1 MANQLFQQLAQ
12 GQSNPN
18 LNIIQMFKAVQN
30 SANPNQ
36 LIQQLM
42 STNPQVSN
50 IMKEIQMN
58 GGDAKSLFYTKA
70 KQVGVDPESILS
82 MLR

>member
-30 SANPNQ
+30 STNPNQ

-58 GGDAKSLFYTKA
+58 GGDAKSLFYAKA
-70 KQVGVDPESILS
+70 KQMGVDPESILS

>member
-18 LNIIQMFKAVQN
+18 LNIIQMFKVVQN
-30 SANPNQ
+30 STNPNQ

-58 GGDAKSLFYTKA
+58 GGDAKSLFYAKA
-70 KQVGVDPESILS
+70 KQMGVDPESILS

>member
-30 SANPNQ
+30 STNPNQ

-58 GGDAKSLFYTKA
+58 GGDAKSLFYAKA
-70 KQVGVDPESILS
+70 KQMGVDPESVLS